1 MSRCLYQLGE
11 DSYHLKLPPQAIA
24 TSPEP
29 AGHAHSVLATTSP
42 TQRGR
47 PRERAPHM
55 HTLTLLTASLKRG
68 ISMMNHRPALCVAN
82 TSESFLGNRP
92 PRVPI
97 MHEVN
102 AAQGRNA
109 ETRASYRGETHPN
122 SPETGV
128 AWTRIPD
135 STTHAKL
142 SSRDQASAAPAFS
155 RRPLGLHFRRLVC
168 RVAALRWYSRRAVKY
183 IRSPFCK
190 AYLCAIAVRLHSFVD
205 PLHMVYTCDRR

>member
-11 DSYHLKLPPQAIA
+11 DSYHLKLPPQVIA
-24 TSPEP
+24 ASPEP

-135 STTHAKL
+135 STTPCFPTPN
-142 SSRDQASAAPAFS
+142 S
-155 RRPLGLHFRRLVC
+155 
-168 RVAALRWYSRRAVKY
+168 LREIRRAPLL
-183 IRSPFCK
+183 PF
-190 AYLCAIAVRLHSFVD
+190 RDD
-205 PLHMVYTCDRR
+205 PWDFTFEGWSAELPH